1 MGRREA
7 AREEARFMRG
17 ETGVD
22 GQSTAEETKDAAEVE
37 KDQAREQL
45 LRGRTWLG
53 REFLTWLLWRSEPG
67 DPLMDHDGQPV
78 TVLFTGRTV
87 LRGLHGEV
95 VELSAK
101 GAMAPYSVQ
110 VKRALADGLLV
121 HSARLRF
128 TCGERTWEAGLD
140 AEHLDV
146 KSAKLPELLTEEE
159 DDRITERL
167 DLAEQLSGFA
177 DALVTRFLAVRTSK
191 SWGKEAVPA
200 MRRWMEGREKG

>member
-1 MGRREA
+1 MARREA
-7 AREEARFMRG
+7 ARAEARFMRG

-53 REFLTWLLWRSEPG
+53 RELLTWVLWQSEPG
-67 DPLMDHDGQPV
+67 NPLELDGEPV

-101 GAMAPYSVQ
+101 GALAPYSVQ
-110 VKRALADGLLV
+110 VKRALEDGLLV
-121 HSARLRF
+121 HACRLRF
-128 TCGERTWEAGLD
+128 TVGDRSWEAGLD

-159 DDRITERL
+159 DDRLTERL
-167 DLAEQLSGFA
+167 DLAEQLSGFV
-177 DALVTRFLAVRTSK
+177 DALVGRFLALRASK
-191 SWGKEAVPA
+191 AWGREAVPA
-200 MRRWMEGREKG
+200 MRRWMEGREAG

>member
-1 MGRREA
+1 MAKREA
-7 AREEARFMRG
+7 ARAEARFMRG

-22 GQSTAEETKDAAEVE
+22 GQSTAEETRDSAEVE

-53 REFLTWLLWRSEPG
+53 REFLTWLLWSSEPG
-67 DPLMDHDGQPV
+67 EPLLEHDGQPV
-78 TVLFTGRTV
+78 AVLFTGRTV

-101 GAMAPYSVQ
+101 GALAPYSVQ

-121 HSARLRF
+121 HGARVRF
-128 TCGERTWEAGLD
+128 TCGDRTWEAGLD

-146 KSAKLPELLTEEE
+146 KSAKLPALLTEEE
-159 DDRITERL
+159 DDRATERL
-167 DLAEQLSGFA
+167 DLAEQLSGFV
-177 DALVTRFLAVRTSK
+177 DALVTRFLGVRAAK
-191 SWGKEAVPA
+191 AWGKEAVPA
-200 MRRWMEGREKG
+200 MRRWMEGREPS